1 MDSGLA
7 ASRRPGMTTA
17 DNARYAHRASTSS
30 LSSRA
35 RRSVPDVLASTAN
48 LLKIA
53 GWQPGQPFGEGTP
66 NFEAMREW
74 NRALVYRKTMHLF
87 AERLAGR

>member
-1 MDSGLA
+1 
-7 ASRRPGMTTA
+7 
-17 DNARYAHRASTSS
+17 
-30 LSSRA
+30 
-35 RRSVPDVLASTAN
+35 VPDVLASTAN
-48 LLKIA
+48 LLKTA
-53 GWQPGQPFGEGTP
+53 GWQPGQPFHEGTP